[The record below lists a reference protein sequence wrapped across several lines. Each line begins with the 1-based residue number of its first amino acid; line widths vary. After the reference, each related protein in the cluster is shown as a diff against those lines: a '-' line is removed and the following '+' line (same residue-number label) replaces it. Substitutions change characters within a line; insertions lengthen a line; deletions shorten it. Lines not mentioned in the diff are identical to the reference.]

1 MADPVVTSITAVDTW
16 QKVATNVTA
25 GQVHIMN
32 PNVQLYYH
40 TYRDTGESAPTD
52 TAEGVVFVG
61 NSMTIESSAGIDVYI
76 YTTSAGS
83 ATTGSVRVDL

>member
-32 PNVQLYYH
+32 PHEQLYYH
-40 TYRDTGESAPTD
+40 TYRMTAEDAPTD
-52 TAEGVVFVG
+52 TAEGVVFED
-61 NSMTIESSAGIDVYI
+61 NSITISASAGIDVYI
-76 YTTSAGS
+76 YTSTAGS
-83 ATTGSVRVDL
+83 ATTGSVRVDV